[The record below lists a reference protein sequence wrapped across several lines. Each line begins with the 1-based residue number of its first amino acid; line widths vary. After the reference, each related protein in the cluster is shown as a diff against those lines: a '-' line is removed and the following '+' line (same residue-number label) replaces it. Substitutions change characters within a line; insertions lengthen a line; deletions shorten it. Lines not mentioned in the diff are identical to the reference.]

1 MINRVIDLD
10 NIEMNEVEYNLWKRD
25 FFMDIFKNFIE
36 SVCFG
41 LAASLMM
48 YLFTKNLIAITIAF
62 MWFFILSLVGY
73 IGVDFKYSH
82 KEYSEGKEYYKI
94 DVLVTKD
101 DINQGILTISQKN
114 LAVYRP
120 FHSEDELIKSKYT
133 NFYLKDGKLYVK
145 SYINNNKYDN
155 LEDKKVFRCEL
166 EKLVEDEINIRQ
178 KYLLSLDSSQLNKNT
193 ES

>member
-1 MINRVIDLD
+1 MGNKIIDFD
-10 NIEMNEVEYNLWKRD
+10 NIEISEVEYNLWKRD

-82 KEYSEGKEYYKI
+82 KEYNEGKEYYKI

-101 DINQGILTISQKN
+101 DINQGILIISQKN
-114 LAVYRP
+114 LEMYRSFP
-120 FHSEDELIKSKYT
+120 EKDELIKSKYT

-145 SYINNNKYDN
+145 SYINKNKYDN

-166 EKLVEDEINIRQ
+166 EKLIENEINIRQ
-178 KYLLSLDSSQLNKNT
+178 KYLLYLNSSKLNKNT

>member
-1 MINRVIDLD
+1 MENKIIDLD
-10 NIEMNEVEYNLWKRD
+10 NIEISEVEYDLWKRD

-82 KEYSEGKEYYKI
+82 KEYNEGKEYYKI

-101 DINQGILTISQKN
+101 DINQDILDISQKN

-120 FHSEDELIKSKYT
+120 FPREDELIKSKYT

-145 SYINNNKYDN
+145 SYINKNKYDN

-166 EKLVEDEINIRQ
+166 EKLIENEINIRQ
-178 KYLLSLDSSQLNKNT
+178 KYLLYLNSSKLNKNT

>member
-1 MINRVIDLD
+1 MGNKIIDLD
-10 NIEMNEVEYNLWKRD
+10 NIEISEVEYSLWKRD

-36 SVCFG
+36 SICFG
-41 LAASLMM
+41 LSAPLMM

-82 KEYSEGKEYYKI
+82 KEYNEGKEYYKI

-101 DINQGILTISQKN
+101 DINQGILDISQTN

-120 FHSEDELIKSKYT
+120 FSNKDELIKSKYT
-133 NFYLKDGKLYVK
+133 TFYLKDNKLYVK
-145 SYINNNKYDN
+145 SYINKNKYDN
-155 LEDKKVFRCEL
+155 LEDKRVFRCEL

-178 KYLLSLDSSQLNKNT
+178 KYLLYLNSSKLNKNT